1 MPIDGWNSAAVRIGN
16 LAPWTE
22 FRAAGQ
28 SPEPFGLLR
37 PPLGAGAVDY
47 ALHNAL
53 MTYAYVLTRVVDG
66 RDRLSMLDW
75 EGGPGGD
82 YVYARAMLPELAIDY
97 SCLTT
102 RLLAEGGSLVLP
114 EATFHSDPAA
124 ALARNYDLVMT
135 GWALQ
140 STPDWRALL
149 ASLAAVA
156 DRYLF
161 VTWLPVVER
170 AESFAIIHRPPP
182 WASRDGR
189 PGWILKRDEFLREAA
204 KLGLG
209 LRREFLISEHPDVPG
224 APETP
229 AYRGFLFAAAGR

>member
-1 MPIDGWNSAAVRIGN
+1 
-16 LAPWTE
+16 
-22 FRAAGQ
+22 
-28 SPEPFGLLR
+28 LLR

-140 STPDWRALL
+140 GTPDWRALL